1 MEPLNEREF
10 NQYKGIKEL
19 NISNGTNAI
28 TLTKYQTLLL
38 FTLNFIFAQI
48 KAFFSVRTM
57 IIRI

>member
-19 NISNGTNAI
+19 NINNGTNTI

-48 KAFFSVRTM
+48 KAFFSV
-57 IIRI
+57 